1 MQRVLISDGGQPF
14 EPDPDVRTLSNKKT
28 KYGRVGANIELRW
41 MNGVFQPEIRTA
53 GETSKVDRNKLGDE
67 TFLRLLAEFKEEG
80 RTVKAAPAVGYAPKV
95 FADSGRA
102 LGLTKGELKAAM
114 ERLFTRKVLI
124 EAKDGIGPAS
134 KQKTILMLRADLPR
148 VDMDEDFSDVPL

>member
-1 MQRVLISDGGQPF
+1 
-14 EPDPDVRTLSNKKT
+14 
-28 KYGRVGANIELRW
+28 
-41 MNGVFQPEIRTA
+41 
-53 GETSKVDRNKLGDE
+53 
-67 TFLRLLAEFKEEG
+67 
-80 RTVKAAPAVGYAPKV
+80 
-95 FADSGRA
+95 
-102 LGLTKGELKAAM
+102 M